1 MGVSM
6 TVPGK
11 APPDTH
17 MVGGAVME
25 PAFPSPIPMAIRR
38 LQTAGCHG
46 WEAGGKEAGVVR
58 GEVQGLLGTWDHN
71 QKR

>member
-38 LQTAGCHG
+38 LQVICRLQGVT
-46 WEAGGKEAGVVR
+46 GGR
-58 GEVQGLLGTWDHN
+58 QGA
-71 QKR
+71 KRLEW